1 MENPSNPLVLTDP
14 RHRPKVRRNAFDR
27 LALRLIHDE
36 RDLPFIHLMA
46 SMGLVLVPCAIYLLT
61 PGTFRW
67 WLAPMYLALLFGVYF
82 DRYILMLHNTSH
94 RTLFK
99 RQYRWMNQIIPW
111 ALGPFVGQSPETYF
125 SHHIGMHHPE
135 ANLED
140 DLSSTMHYQRD
151 SLTSFLAYWLR
162 FLFLGMFELTRY
174 HYRRGRLK
182 LMRWALLGELSY
194 FAVVG
199 LLLWFNWP
207 AALTVFVI
215 PFVAARLGM
224 MTGNWSQHAFIDC
237 EDPGNDYKNSIVCVN
252 SRYNRRCF
260 NDGYHIGHHVK
271 PNRHWTDMPA
281 DFDANR
287 ARYAAENAV
296 VFQGTDYPMIWALLM
311 FKRYDA
317 LARRFVDLRESPRSH
332 EEIVALLRQR
342 TQRLPRA

>member
-1 MENPSNPLVLTDP
+1 MLTDP
-14 RHRPKVRRNAFDR
+14 RYRPKTRHNALDR

-36 RDLPFIHLMA
+36 RDLPFIYLMA

-67 WLAPMYLALLFGVYF
+67 WLAPLYLALLFCLYF

-94 RTLFK
+94 RPLFK
-99 RQYRWMNQIIPW
+99 RQYKWMNQIIPW
-111 ALGPFVGQSPETYF
+111 VFGPFVGQSPETYF

-135 ANLED
+135 SNLEN

-174 HYRRGRLK
+174 LYRRGRLK
-182 LMRWALLGELSY
+182 LMRWALVGELSY
-194 FAVVG
+194 FAAVG

-215 PFVAARLGM
+215 PFAAARLGM
-224 MTGNWSQHAFIDC
+224 MTGNWSQHAFIDPK
-237 EDPGNDYKNSIVCVN
+237 DPGNDYKNSIVCVN

-296 VFQGTDYPMIWALLM
+296 VFQGTDYPMIWAMLM

-317 LARRFVDLRESPRSH
+317 LARRFVELRETPRDH
-332 EEIVALLRQR
+332 DEIVALLRRR
-342 TQRLPRA
+342 TQRLPKQV